1 MQVNSI
7 SGYLPG
13 RIVFFLVCHR
23 LWWARCFPLCLVET
37 VPSFVSH
44 VTFCC
49 LVLPWFFPLISQA
62 AQSSSSVNMVEVQ
75 LGWQQRIISQLK
87 DGRFV
92 VVV

>member
-44 VTFCC
+44 VTFFC
-49 LVLPWFFPLISQA
+49 LDFPWFFPSFCKLLNQA
-62 AQSSSSVNMVEVQ
+62 VSVNMVEVW